1 MRYAERLRGAVAG
14 RTVLITG
21 ASSGIGRAL
30 AHQVAQA
37 GARLILVARDAARL
51 ERTLAEVQAHGA
63 SAVAIPADLA
73 DPAQVRALLDALQRG
88 AESVDVLVNNAG
100 LSIRRSVEDSLDRP
114 EDFERLISV
123 NYLGPLVLTLG
134 LLPGMLARKRGHIVD
149 VSTIGVQAGA
159 PNFSGYVASKAA
171 MDHFARALLLEL
183 GRRPVRVTTVYM
195 PLVRTPMIEAT
206 AIYEAFPALEAQ
218 QAARRIGQALIER
231 PVRLAPAW
239 TTALELLHTLAPET
253 MRRTFALLHD
263 PVHRF
268 LARFASARKSRSHRP
283 GAQEEH

>member
-37 GARLILVARDAARL
+37 GGRLILVARDAARL
-51 ERTLAEVQAHGA
+51 ERTLAEVQALGA
-63 SAVAIPADLA
+63 SAVAMRADLA
-73 DPAQVRALLDALQRG
+73 DPAQVRGLVAALEREA
-88 AESVDVLVNNAG
+88 VDVLVNNAG
-100 LSIRRSVEDSLDRP
+100 LSIRRPVERSLDRP
-114 EDFERLISV
+114 EDFERLIAV

-134 LLPGMLARKRGHIVD
+134 VLPGMLERDRGHIVC
-149 VSTIGVQAGA
+149 VSSIGVQAGA

-183 GRRPVRVTTVYM
+183 GRRPIRVTTVYL

-218 QAARRIGQALIER
+218 QAARRIGKALIER

-268 LARFASARKSRSHRP
+268 LARRAKARKAGSHRP

>member
-1 MRYAERLRGAVAG
+1 MRYAKRLRGAVAG

-37 GARLILVARDAARL
+37 GGRMVLVARDAARL
-51 ERTLAEVQAHGA
+51 ERTLAEVKAYGA
-63 SAVAIPADLA
+63 EAIAMRADLA
-73 DPAQVRALLDALQRG
+73 DPAQVRELVATLERSPEA
-88 AESVDVLVNNAG
+88 VDILVNNAG
-100 LSIRRSVEDSLDRP
+100 LSIRRPVERSLDRP
-114 EDFERLISV
+114 EDFARLIAV

-134 LLPGMLARKRGHIVD
+134 VLPGMLARNRGHIVA
-149 VSTIGVQAGA
+149 VSSIGVQAGA

-183 GRRPVRVTTVYM
+183 GRRPIRVTTVYL

-206 AIYEAFPALEAQ
+206 EIYEAFPALDAQ
-218 QAARRIGQALIER
+218 QAARRIGKALIER
-231 PVRLAPAW
+231 PVRVAPAW

-253 MRRTFALLHD
+253 TRRTFALLHD
-263 PVHRF
+263 PVHRL
-268 LARFASARKSRSHRP
+268 LARRAKARSHRP

>member
-37 GARLILVARDAARL
+37 GGRLILVARDAARL
-51 ERTLAEVQAHGA
+51 EHTLAEVQAHGA
-63 SAVAIPADLA
+63 DAVAMRADLA
-73 DPAQVRALLDALQRG
+73 DPAQVRGLVAALEREA
-88 AESVDVLVNNAG
+88 VDVLVNNAG
-100 LSIRRSVEDSLDRP
+100 LSIRRPVERSLDRP
-114 EDFERLISV
+114 EDFERLIAV

-134 LLPGMLARKRGHIVD
+134 VLPGMLARNRGHIVA
-149 VSTIGVQAGA
+149 VSSIGVQAGA

-183 GRRPVRVTTVYM
+183 GRRPIRVTTVYL

-218 QAARRIGQALIER
+218 QAARRIGKALIER

-268 LARFASARKSRSHRP
+268 LARRAKARRARSHRP

>member
-1 MRYAERLRGAVAG
+1 MRYAERLRDAVAG

-37 GARLILVARDAARL
+37 GGRLILVARDAARL
-51 ERTLAEVQAHGA
+51 ERTLAEVQALGA
-63 SAVAIPADLA
+63 SAVAMRADLA
-73 DPAQVRALLDALQRG
+73 DPAQVRGLVAALEREA
-88 AESVDVLVNNAG
+88 VDVLVNNAG
-100 LSIRRSVEDSLDRP
+100 LSIRRPVERSLDRP
-114 EDFERLISV
+114 EDFERLIAV

-134 LLPGMLARKRGHIVD
+134 VLPGMLERDRGHIVC
-149 VSTIGVQAGA
+149 VSSIGVQAGA

-183 GRRPVRVTTVYM
+183 GRRPIRVTTVYL

-218 QAARRIGQALIER
+218 QAARRIGKALIER

-268 LARFASARKSRSHRP
+268 LARRAKARKAGSHRP